1 MNENVFLVDPVTV
14 KYAETAVNKSDGSV
28 QSYQA
33 DKIGRASCRE
43 RV

>member
-1 MNENVFLVDPVTV
+1 MKTTTTNTTTRKTYDRAAIMGRAWTIRRE
-14 KYAETAVNKSDGSV
+14 AA
-28 QSYQA
+28 A

>member
-1 MNENVFLVDPVTV
+1 MNLVDKIT
-14 KYAETAVNKSDGSV
+14 KSQIRTDLPEFRVG
-28 QSYQA
+28 